1 MSFKVSPNYSNPRDI
16 GADNFYVIN
25 VIATDSNGNSSIREL
40 TIQVLDVKG
49 QGQAIDGYLVGAVV
63 WLSSDTSSFVTG
75 AEIAIDGG
83 FSSMTI

>member
-1 MSFKVSPNYSNPRDI
+1 MNRFGHPK
-16 GADNFYVIN
+16 
-25 VIATDSNGNSSIREL
+25 E
-40 TIQVLDVKG
+40 
-49 QGQAIDGYLVGAVV
+49 LVGAVV